1 MIDLKKYFDKIY
13 CINLDSSTDRWEKTQ
28 EEFNKW
34 GITGV
39 ERFSAING
47 EELNIENEKLNPG
60 ELGISFSNLKIIEEA
75 KKNKWENVM
84 IFEDDIHFSEEILN
98 LEKYLNELP
107 QDWCLFYLG
116 GMQVGGKIPEIITDN
131 IIRINNTL
139 MIHAFVI
146 NHKVYDYLLNEIP
159 RLYQPVDWYY
169 TDIQKKYPCYCTNPY
184 IVFQRAGMSDIQ
196 KKHVDYN
203 ALFK

>member
-39 ERFSAING
+39 ER
-47 EELNIENEKLNPG
+47 L
-60 ELGISFSNLKIIEEA
+60 SFSNLKIIEEA